1 MGNSNSTNHSNKKL
15 NTNAVLHKNKKTVE
29 TLEKRIAH
37 LEQKIKNEVK
47 LAKIKIKNNNKQK
60 ALLNLKKKKMYQKQI
75 ENLTA
80 QMFNLE
86 QQSIVLEGSILN
98 NQIFDTMN
106 TSKNTLKRVNKNVN
120 VDTVEDLMDNLNT
133 QMSEVE
139 EVNQVLSQP
148 IDNDEYDEDELL
160 KELES
165 DSETPEET
173 NNEIMTTEINLPN
186 VPTEPIKNIEEKAL
200 DELEKMME
208 A

>member
-15 NTNAVLHKNKKTVE
+15 NTNEVLHKNKKTVE

-98 NQIFDTMN
+98 NQVFDTMN
-106 TSKNTLKRVNKNVN
+106 TSKNTLKRVNRNVN

-165 DSETPEET
+165 DSETTEET
-173 NNEIMTTEINLPN
+173 NKEIMTTEINLPN

>member
-1 MGNSNSTNHSNKKL
+1 MGNSNSTNHSNKKI
-15 NTNAVLHKNKKTVE
+15 NTNEVLHKNKKTVE

-98 NQIFDTMN
+98 NQVFDTMN
-106 TSKNTLKRVNKNVN
+106 TSKNTLKRVNRNVN
-120 VDTVEDLMDNLNT
+120 VDTVEDLIDNLNT

-165 DSETPEET
+165 DSETTEET
-173 NNEIMTTEINLPN
+173 NKEIMTVNLPN

-200 DELEKMME
+200 DELEKMM

>member
-15 NTNAVLHKNKKTVE
+15 NTNEVLHKNKKTVE

-98 NQIFDTMN
+98 NQVFDTMN
-106 TSKNTLKRVNKNVN
+106 TSKNTLKRVNRNVN
-120 VDTVEDLMDNLNT
+120 VDTVEDLIDNLNT
-133 QMSEVE
+133 QMSEVD

-165 DSETPEET
+165 DSETTEET
-173 NNEIMTTEINLPN
+173 NKEIITTEINLPN

>member
-1 MGNSNSTNHSNKKL
+1 MGNSNSTNNSNKKL
-15 NTNAVLHKNKKTVE
+15 NTNEVLHKNKKTVE
-29 TLEKRIAH
+29 TFEKRIAH

-98 NQIFDTMN
+98 NQVFDTMN
-106 TSKNTLKRVNKNVN
+106 TSKNTLKRVNRNVN

-148 IDNDEYDEDELL
+148 IDNDDYDEDELL

-165 DSETPEET
+165 DSETTEET
-173 NNEIMTTEINLPN
+173 NKEIMTTEINLPN

>member
-1 MGNSNSTNHSNKKL
+1 
-15 NTNAVLHKNKKTVE
+15 
-29 TLEKRIAH
+29 
-37 LEQKIKNEVK
+37 
-47 LAKIKIKNNNKQK
+47 
-60 ALLNLKKKKMYQKQI
+60 MYQKQI

-173 NNEIMTTEINLPN
+173 NKEIMTTEINLPN

>member
-148 IDNDEYDEDELL
+148 IDNDEYDVSLELTWVVYL
-160 KELES
+160 LL
-165 DSETPEET
+165 PEQ
-173 NNEIMTTEINLPN
+173 LLA
-186 VPTEPIKNIEEKAL
+186 IKLIIAF
-200 DELEKMME
+200 D
-208 A
+208 

>member
-15 NTNAVLHKNKKTVE
+15 NTNEVLHKNKKTVE

-98 NQIFDTMN
+98 NQVFDTMN
-106 TSKNTLKRVNKNVN
+106 TSKNTLKRVNRNVN

-148 IDNDEYDEDELL
+148 IDNDDYDEDELL

-165 DSETPEET
+165 DSETTEET
-173 NNEIMTTEINLPN
+173 NKEIMTTEINLPN